1 MYEGS
6 FEKKKKQTKK
16 REKMIL
22 LRALFLEIRPCYS
35 EHMCSLFQK
44 KIKRH
49 QFYFMQKIHL
59 SAGIVYMYVLG
70 NAGQHYLSDDR

>member
-22 LRALFLEIRPCYS
+22 HRALFVEIRPCYS
-35 EHMCSLFQK
+35 EHSSFRK
-44 KIKRH
+44 KIERH